1 MGEVSFT
8 SVSEVLEQFWNIWSQ
23 VTQRKKQLFY
33 SSFGGS
39 SLGLFDEDA
48 ISGAR
53 GSGTYT
59 VS

>member
-1 MGEVSFT
+1 M
-8 SVSEVLEQFWNIWSQ
+8 
-23 VTQRKKQLFY
+23 TQRKKQLFY